1 MDSGD
6 QWLTDTD
13 GDDSSSESSDSGSGS
28 SDDYN
33 DSGES
38 DTWGSYSGTSNSASS
53 SAPDVQKQETLVG
66 YVCRFCK
73 RIVEDIGRMIARL
86 SEIIRGTEE
95 EAPKNHGTDDGSET
109 EDEPHPKPEPDN
121 SDNESS
127 CYESEDTDTDDEN
140 ALLTDRQ
147 SRKGQTGFAARKN
160 SEAALKKYR
169 SQQTRR
175 RYGRQ
180 EIVVT
185 PSY

>member
-28 SDDYN
+28 SDDYS

-73 RIVEDIGRMIARL
+73 GIVEDIGRMIAQL
-86 SEIIRGTEE
+86 SEIIRRTEE
-95 EAPKNHGTDDGSET
+95 DAPKNHGTDDGSET
-109 EDEPHPKPEPDN
+109 EDEPQPKPEPDN

-127 CYESEDTDTDDEN
+127 CYESEDRTQTTKMHYLQI
-140 ALLTDRQ
+140 AKAAKGGQVSPQGKIARQ
-147 SRKGQTGFAARKN
+147 
-160 SEAALKKYR
+160 L
-169 SQQTRR
+169 
-175 RYGRQ
+175 
-180 EIVVT
+180 
-185 PSY
+185 